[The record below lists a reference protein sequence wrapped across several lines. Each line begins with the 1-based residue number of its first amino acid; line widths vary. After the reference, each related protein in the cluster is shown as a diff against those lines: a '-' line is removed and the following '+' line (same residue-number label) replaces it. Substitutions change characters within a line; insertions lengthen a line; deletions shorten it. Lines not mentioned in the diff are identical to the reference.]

1 MLAVRTNSV
10 SQTIGLK
17 QLTILM
23 ALYMAQGLPF
33 GFFTQALPAL
43 MRQEGMGLEYI
54 GLMSLL
60 ALPWAL
66 KFLWASILDNKTV
79 LGMSHRK
86 GWILFANF
94 CAVLV
99 VLILASM
106 DLPWWLG
113 SGIVFLMILI
123 LCMNLFAA
131 SQDISTDA
139 LAVETIP
146 ADRRG
151 LANAIQVSGYR
162 VGMVLGG
169 GLILAWLPVIGWQ
182 SAMLV
187 MAALLLLTSLSILLW
202 GRESVP
208 PTDQATG
215 QSIKGL
221 FSRKGVW
228 LWFAF
233 LILYKAGD
241 AFGTAMLKP
250 MLIDKGYGLEDIAL
264 VLGTWGV
271 IAGLV
276 GALLG
281 GLLIKPLGRLKALI
295 LFALL
300 QTGSLLLY
308 GLFGGGL
315 LPDDAFVWICV
326 LEHVTGAMATIA
338 IFTLMM
344 DYCRESH
351 AGLDYSFQSCL
362 IVISGLLM
370 ASFSGFSA
378 QSFGYLGHFMIASSL
393 TLIAFVWAMLAR
405 HFIATSV
412 SRYVPDVSQKA

>member
-1 MLAVRTNSV
+1 MSAQSITSYQEKPLN
-10 SQTIGLK
+10 LK
-17 QLTILM
+17 SFSILI
-23 ALYMAQGLPF
+23 ALYIAQGLPF
-33 GFFTQALPAL
+33 GFFTQAMPAV
-43 MRQEGMGLEYI
+43 MRQEGVDLKYI

-66 KFLWASILDNKTV
+66 KFLWASILDHKTV

-86 GWILFANF
+86 GWILLANLL
-94 CAVLV
+94 AVGV
-99 VLILASM
+99 VLCLATM
-106 DLPWWLG
+106 PLPWWFG
-113 SGIVFLMILI
+113 SGIVFLMVLI

-139 LAVETIP
+139 LAVESIP
-146 ADRRG
+146 AERRG

-162 VGMVLGG
+162 IGMVLGG
-169 GLILAWLPVIGWQ
+169 GLILAWLPVMGWQ
-182 SAMLV
+182 KAMLV
-187 MAALLLLTSLSILLW
+187 MAGLLFITSLSILFW
-202 GRESVP
+202 SKESVS
-208 PTDQATG
+208 PTKQDTG

-221 FSRKGVW
+221 LSRSGVW

-250 MLIDKGYGLEDIAL
+250 MLVDKGYGLEDIAL
-264 VLGTWGV
+264 IIGTWGV
-271 IAGLV
+271 VAGLV

-281 GLLIKPLGRLKALI
+281 GLLVKPLGRMKALV

-300 QTGSLLLY
+300 QTVSLALY
-308 GLFGGGL
+308 GLFAGGV
-315 LPDDAFVWICV
+315 LPDSAFIWICV

-362 IVISGLLM
+362 IVISGLLVGSM
-370 ASFSGFSA
+370 SGFSA
-378 QSFGYLGHFMIASSL
+378 SALGYLTHFMLAAGL
-393 TLIAFVWAMLAR
+393 TFVAFIWAFKAR
-405 HFIATSV
+405 HFIAGHV
-412 SRYVPDVSQKA
+412 SRYVFDSK

>member
-1 MLAVRTNSV
+1 MGRLNSV
-10 SQTIGLK
+10 NIKSLA
-17 QLTILM
+17 ILM
-23 ALYMAQGLPF
+23 ALYMAQGLPY
-33 GFFTQALPAL
+33 GFFTQAMPAL
-43 MRQEGMGLEYI
+43 MRQEGMGLQYI
-54 GLMSLL
+54 GLMSML

-66 KFLWASILDNKTV
+66 KFLWASILDHKTV
-79 LGMSHRK
+79 LGISHRK
-86 GWILFANF
+86 GWILLANL
-94 CAVLV
+94 CAVSV
-99 VLILASM
+99 VLIMATM
-106 DLPWWLG
+106 PLPWWLG
-113 SGIVFLMILI
+113 SGIVFLMVLI
-123 LCMNLFAA
+123 LSMNLFAA

-146 ADRRG
+146 AERRG

-182 SAMLV
+182 MAMLV
-187 MAALLLLTSLSILLW
+187 MAGLLLLTSLSILFW
-202 GRESVP
+202 SKESVP
-208 PTDQATG
+208 PTRLSTG

-221 FSRKGVW
+221 FLRQGVW
-228 LWFAF
+228 FWFGF

-250 MLIDKGYGLEDIAL
+250 MLVDKGYGLEDIAL

-281 GLLIKPLGRLKALI
+281 GLLIKPLGRLRALV

-300 QTGSLLLY
+300 QTGSLALY

-315 LPDDAFVWICV
+315 LPDDSFVWICV
-326 LEHVTGAMATIA
+326 LEHITGALCTIA

-362 IVISGLLM
+362 IVISGLIV
-370 ASFSGFSA
+370 ASMSGFSA
-378 QSFGYLGHFMIASSL
+378 QSFGYLNHFMIASGL
-393 TLIAFVWAMLAR
+393 TLVAFVWALNAR

-412 SRYVPDVSQKA
+412 SQYVEDTPVKA